1 MPRTGIKEG
10 FTKTNL
16 ARKYRDKWGMS
27 MATKA
32 LARIMYNENN
42 LIFTN
47 LEDARSTLRAIEGKS
62 GKGVRTIVTHK
73 MPERPRNPYNLPE
86 SDEREWLPYKLE
98 GFKNVGILSDIHVPY
113 HSISALTCAIDHFVK
128 IGIDCLLLNGDSLD
142 FHGLSKYLRDPN
154 KRSVSDE
161 LDCFA
166 ELAKALQSALKCK
179 IIFKLGNHDERV
191 DNYVLRKAPELFG
204 LPEAKLQT
212 LINNRVEGIEFVSD
226 KRVIQANAL
235 DIIHGHEFAQS
246 IFSPVNVARGLQLR
260 AKTNAIQGHNH
271 QTSEHTETNLRG
283 EIKTTWSTGCLCELH
298 PEYMPINKWNHGFA
312 FLELDTNGIDFRIEN
327 YRIRK
332 GKIL

>member
-16 ARKYRDKWGMS
+16 ARQYRDKWGMS

-42 LIFTN
+42 LFFTN
-47 LEDARSTLRAIEGKS
+47 VEDARSALRAIEGKS
-62 GKGVRTIVTHK
+62 GNRVLVTHQA
-73 MPERPRNPYNLPE
+73 PERPRNPYNLPE

-98 GFKNVGILSDIHVPY
+98 GFTNVGILSDIHVPY

-128 IGIDCLLLNGDSLD
+128 IGIDCLLLNGDSID
-142 FHGLSKYLRDPN
+142 FYGLSRFEKDPR
-154 KRSVSDE
+154 KRSFQDE
-161 LDCFA
+161 LDAFA
-166 ELAKALQSALKCK
+166 ELIKSFQDVFKCK
-179 IIFKLGNHDERV
+179 IIFKLGNHEERY
-191 DNYVLRKAPELFG
+191 DHFLLRKAPELFG
-204 LPEAKLQT
+204 IPDLKLET

-226 KRVIQANAL
+226 KRIIQANAL
-235 DIIHGHEFAQS
+235 DIIHGHEFGQGF
-246 IFSPVNVARGLQLR
+246 FSPVNVARGLQLR

-283 EIKTTWSTGCLCELH
+283 EIKTTWSTGCMCELH
-298 PEYMPINKWNHGFA
+298 PEYLPINKWNHGFA
-312 FLELDTNGIDFRIEN
+312 DLYLDSNLIDFTLKN
-327 YRIRK
+327 YRVSK